1 MRPLQAGEL
10 SAVVRGLL
18 GGAALAVVLVLG
30 SGSAYAAT
38 QITGKNIKNN
48 TVSSKDIKDAS
59 LTGADIADRSLSTS
73 DVLDATLT
81 GADIKDGSIGSADIN
96 DGGIGTADIA
106 DGAITTSDVAA
117 KTLTAAD
124 LAANAVS
131 ALELQDNAVDTGAV
145 VDFGLSNEDVGVLF
159 AQVSSTGTVSN
170 SSGGAVTASKIG
182 GAGTGQYEVDFA
194 RNVSLCAFVA
204 TIGGATAPPRTRRSS
219 SWWCADRP
227 RAYPEPRACQAAN
240 SSLSRSRLRPL
251 TTASGVASS
260 QARVSRVVSAS
271 GRMVSPASSDGC
283 TSWAGSPSYS
293 GRGSQSGIAPGPIH
307 GSTSCACRNSWSTQV
322 HATSDATPSAHCASR
337 SDMGSTGPT
346 PS

>member
-1 MRPLQAGEL
+1 MNPDRRRARF
-10 SAVVRGLL
+10 SHVV
-18 GGAALAVVLVLG
+18 AALAVVLVLG

-204 TIGGATAPPRTRRSS
+204 TIGGATTGAALGEVNVSDRANNVEAVFVDTNESNGS
-219 SWWCADRP
+219 AADK
-227 RAYPEPRACQAAN
+227 AFQ
-240 SSLSRSRLRPL
+240 L
-251 TTASGVASS
+251 
-260 QARVSRVVSAS
+260 VV
-271 GRMVSPASSDGC
+271 VC
-283 TSWAGSPSYS
+283 
-293 GRGSQSGIAPGPIH
+293 
-307 GSTSCACRNSWSTQV
+307 
-322 HATSDATPSAHCASR
+322 
-337 SDMGSTGPT
+337 
-346 PS
+346 